1 MNEKLIKLLTEH
13 SDDNQLKLDK
23 EFNDCIIGV
32 LSDQR
37 LVYSVYRIIEV
48 LQKEMSYMD
57 ALEYFNYNI
66 ECCAVDNDYGD
77 YRSYPVYMYDLNTY
91 EG

>member
-1 MNEKLIKLLTEH
+1 
-13 SDDNQLKLDK
+13 
-23 EFNDCIIGV
+23 
-32 LSDQR
+32 SDQR

-57 ALEYFNYNI
+57 AVEYFGHNI
-66 ECCAVDNDYGD
+66 ESLMYHHEKLRVVDNDYSD
-77 YRSYPVYMYDLNTY
+77 YRLYPVYMYDLNTY